1 MVLVTNDKYGV
12 IIFEGDNDEASVKF
26 YVELKNLPEISHQ
39 DEETG
44 LWILVDGTELETI
57 YSDDYF
63 EVRNNA

>member
-1 MVLVTNDKYGV
+1 MILVTNAQYGD
-12 IIFEGDNDEASVKF
+12 IIFEGDSDTISVKF

-44 LWILVDGTELETI
+44 LWILIDGTELETI

>member
-1 MVLVTNDKYGV
+1 MILVTNDKHGG
-12 IIFEGDNDEASVKF
+12 IIFEGDSDTISVKF
-26 YVELKNLPEISHQ
+26 YVELKNLPKISHQ

-63 EVRNNA
+63 EVCSNA